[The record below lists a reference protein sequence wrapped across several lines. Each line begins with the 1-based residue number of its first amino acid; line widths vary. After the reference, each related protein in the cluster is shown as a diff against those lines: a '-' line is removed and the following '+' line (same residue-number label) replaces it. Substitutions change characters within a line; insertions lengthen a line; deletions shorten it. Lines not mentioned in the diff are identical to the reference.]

1 MFYKKAQLKINSM
14 NDAKYQLQKSKFP
27 AHIFYC
33 VQKLIHRQK
42 QVKYHATYTPSYLLT
57 ACKQAMQKDGNASL
71 KYYTHREIQ
80 YCGRQLNHNK

>member
-42 QVKYHATYTPSYLLT
+42 QVKYHATDTPGFHIFLLLVSRQYKKT
-57 ACKQAMQKDGNASL
+57 EMKGL
-71 KYYTHREIQ
+71 KYYIRI
-80 YCGRQLNHNK
+80 GDAI